1 MALKKDL
8 IVKSPSALLLVTC
21 AFLPFAAQAQGLP
34 MAEDA
39 GDGAGR
45 PAIVVIGNTGSYR
58 ADTASGLKTPTPLL
72 DVPQTV
78 TVITR
83 EQLDDQGVTQLGD
96 ALRYVPG
103 VVLGQGE
110 GNRDQIVLRGQNTT
124 ADFFLNGL
132 RDDTQYY
139 RSLYNIERVE
149 VLKGAN
155 ALLFGRG
162 GGGGVINRV
171 RKAPS
176 LAGASFGANAAVGT
190 FGEYAL
196 SADLNQPLSQNV
208 GARLNGTY
216 EEFNNHRQ
224 DYSGR
229 FIGVNP
235 TLAFTPGPDTRI
247 DLSYNYDD
255 DRRIADRGVPSLGG
269 PAPVDRPLE
278 GFRDTFFGRADINIA
293 KVQAHI
299 AEIRVAQ
306 QLAGGLTLNL
316 AGQYSHTD
324 KYYGNVFAA
333 HAVNPATRTVELSAY
348 NSASVRENW
357 IGQANL
363 VWQGKTGPIGH
374 TLLAGIEAGDQA
386 TAARRSEG
394 VFQGSNVVTLAER
407 IAIPAVTFGT
417 PSRSAQTKVQT
428 LSAYVQDQIE
438 LAPFLQ
444 IVGGVRYDEF
454 KIRADNLLSTTPAT
468 RTAARTD
475 RKWSP
480 RAGVIVKP
488 KANVSLYGSYT
499 RSFLPQS
506 GDQFSALDATQAT
519 LAPEEFTNLELGA
532 KWELTPA
539 LALTAAAYRLDRN
552 NSRLNDPVT
561 GIPQLSGKTRARGIE
576 LSAVGKILPEW
587 QVSLGYSLQEA
598 KIRSATTSGSN
609 TTTVG
614 NSLALIPKSQIA
626 LWTRYDVQPS
636 LGFGLGVTHQ
646 SSSFASVS
654 NTVNLPAFTRVDAA
668 VFYTVSKSVSVQ
680 INIDNLLNSQYFP
693 TAQTDNNISTAEP
706 RSARLAVRMAF

>member
-8 IVKSPSALLLVTC
+8 IVKSPSALLLAAT
-21 AFLPFAAQAQGLP
+21 ALLPFTAQAQEAP

-45 PAIVVIGNTGSYR
+45 PAIVVIGNTDSYR
-58 ADTASGLKTPTPLL
+58 ADTASGLKAPTPLI

-103 VVLGQGE
+103 VVVTQGE

-124 ADFFLNGL
+124 ADFFLNGV

-176 LAGASFGANAAVGT
+176 LAAASFGANAAVGT

-196 SADLNQPLSQNV
+196 SADLNQPLSQSV

-216 EEFNNHRQ
+216 EEFDNHRQ
-224 DYSGR
+224 DYNGR

-255 DRRIADRGVPSLGG
+255 DRRTADRGIPSLGG
-269 PAPVDRPLE
+269 PSDIDMPLE

-299 AEIRVAQ
+299 AELRVAQ
-306 QLAGGLTLNL
+306 QLADGLTLNL

-324 KYYGNVFAA
+324 KYYGNVFASGA
-333 HAVNPATRTVELSAY
+333 ANAATRTVELSAY

-386 TAARRSEG
+386 TVARRSEG

-407 IAIPAVTFGT
+407 IAIPAVTFGA
-417 PSRSAQTKVQT
+417 PSRSTDAKVRT
-428 LSAYVQDQIE
+428 FSAYVQDQIE

-454 KIRADNLLSTTPAT
+454 KISADNLLNTTSAV
-468 RTAARTD
+468 RTD

-488 KANVSLYGSYT
+488 KANVSFYGSYT

-539 LALTAAAYRLDRN
+539 LALTAAAYRLDRK
-552 NSRLNDPVT
+552 NSRFNDPVT
-561 GIPQLSGKTRARGIE
+561 GIPQLSGKTHLRNVKVTK
-576 LSAVGKILPEW
+576 LNFHDD
-587 QVSLGYSLQEA
+587 
-598 KIRSATTSGSN
+598 GSIQ
-609 TTTVG
+609 T
-614 NSLALIPKSQIA
+614 
-626 LWTRYDVQPS
+626 VQP
-636 LGFGLGVTHQ
+636 L
-646 SSSFASVS
+646 
-654 NTVNLPAFTRVDAA
+654 
-668 VFYTVSKSVSVQ
+668 KK
-680 INIDNLLNSQYFP
+680 
-693 TAQTDNNISTAEP
+693 
-706 RSARLAVRMAF
+706 

>member
-1 MALKKDL
+1 MDN
-8 IVKSPSALLLVTC
+8 
-21 AFLPFAAQAQGLP
+21 
-34 MAEDA
+34 
-39 GDGAGR
+39 GDGGASDDGGENR
-45 PAIVVIGNTGSYR
+45 AIVVVGAVDGYR
-58 ADTASGLKTPTPLL
+58 SDSASGLKTPTPLI

-78 TVITR
+78 TVLNR
-83 EQLDDQGVTQLGD
+83 EQLDDQGVTQLGE

-103 VVLGQGE
+103 VVLGLGE
-110 GNRDQIVLRGQNTT
+110 GNRDQITLRGQNTT
-124 ADFFLNGL
+124 ADFYLDSL

-171 RKAPS
+171 RKAPTLS
-176 LAGASFGANAAVGT
+176 SALASANASVGSFGN
-190 FGEYAL
+190 FAL
-196 SADLNQPLSQNV
+196 AADLDQPLSQTI

-216 EEFNNHRQ
+216 EEFDNHRQ
-224 DYSGR
+224 DFHGR

-235 TLAFTPGPDTRI
+235 TLAFAPSADTRI

-255 DRRIADRGVPSLGG
+255 DRRIADRGIPSLGG
-269 PAPVDRPLE
+269 RPLE
-278 GFRDTFFGRADINIA
+278 GYRNTFFGRSDVNVA

-299 AEIRVAQ
+299 VQGRLEQ
-306 QLAGGLTLNL
+306 HLSDNLTLTI

-333 HAVNPATRTVELSAY
+333 HAVDPATRTVALSAY
-348 NSASVRENW
+348 NSTSVRESW

-374 TLLAGIEAGDQA
+374 TLLAGIEAGHQA
-386 TAARRSEG
+386 TDATRTEG
-394 VFQGSNVVTLAER
+394 TFPGNPKRTLTTLVSLADR
-407 IAIPAVTFGT
+407 LTIPAVTFGAF
-417 PSRSAQTKVQT
+417 SRNTHAKVRT

-454 KIRADNLLSTTPAT
+454 KITADNLLNTTS
-468 RTAARTD
+468 AARTD

-519 LAPEEFTNLELGA
+519 LAPEAFTNLELGA
-532 KWELTPA
+532 KWDVTPA
-539 LALTAAAYRLDRN
+539 LSLTAAAYRLDRD
-552 NSRLNDPVT
+552 NSRFNDPVT
-561 GIPQLSGKTRARGIE
+561 GLPQLSGKTRTRGIE
-576 LSAVGKILPEW
+576 LSASGRILPQW
-587 QVSLGYSLQEA
+587 QVSLGYALQHGVV
-598 KIRSATTSGSN
+598 RSSTAAAPAGRK
-609 TTTVG
+609 
-614 NSLALIPKSQIA
+614 LALLPESQIA
-626 LWTRYDVQPS
+626 LWTRYEVTPK
-636 LGFGLGVTHQ
+636 LGLALGVTHQ
-646 SSSFASVS
+646 SSSFAAIS
-654 NTVNLPAFTRVDAA
+654 NAVTLPGYTRVDTAL
-668 VFYTVSKSVSVQ
+668 FYKLSTAISAQ
-680 INIDNLLNSQYFP
+680 INVENLLNTGYFP
-693 TAQTDNNISTAEP
+693 TAHTDNNIFPGAP
-706 RSARLAVRMAF
+706 RNARLSVKVVF